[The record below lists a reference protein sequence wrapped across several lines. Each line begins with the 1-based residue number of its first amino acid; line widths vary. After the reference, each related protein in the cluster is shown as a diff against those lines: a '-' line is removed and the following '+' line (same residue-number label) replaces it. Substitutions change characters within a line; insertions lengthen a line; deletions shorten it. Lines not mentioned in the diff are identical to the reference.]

1 MGGGDCNQVLLKES
15 VQTRDLGLLLET
27 RRSNCDSSE
36 GLGSAHSSGA
46 KPFNLDSLSA
56 NLEGMPMLIPSM
68 SLTSTVGSEKKENPS
83 NESST
88 KNQTIS
94 NFSMSQKNIEPNP
107 SEVEK
112 ERDGES
118 RINGARIF

>member
-1 MGGGDCNQVLLKES
+1 MGFHLDQSPLISPFNAGGGCNQVLLKLS
-15 VQTRDLGLLLET
+15 LQTRDLGLSLQT

-36 GLGSAHSSGA
+36 GLGVAHSSGA
-46 KPFNLDSLSA
+46 KPFNLDNLSA
-56 NLEGMPMLIPSM
+56 NLEGIPILIPSM

-83 NESST
+83 NESSI

-94 NFSMSQKNIEPNP
+94 DFSMSEKNIEPNP

-112 ERDGES
+112 
-118 RINGARIF
+118 